1 MSRAQTILRHAA
13 AAIAGALALGALY
26 WMSRENYLL
35 FHSTIELFAVAV
47 AVAVFLVVWN
57 TRKLLQNG
65 FLIVLGISSL
75 FIAILDFLHMLAYKD
90 MGVFPDG
97 GAPLAT
103 QLWVAA
109 RYAHALA
116 WLAAALMLGRQ
127 VQTRLVVGIGTAL
140 IVALIVSIFLWPV
153 FPACYVAGGDPPL
166 TPFKII
172 SEYIVCGLFAA
183 ALVLLYRRRRL
194 LEPKVYRLFGLSAVL
209 MILGELSF
217 TLYHDVFGLF
227 NMFGHLLKATAFYL
241 LYKAIIE
248 TGLRAPYQ
256 LLFRE
261 LKTSQGRLK
270 ESQERFR
277 LMADFTQDWEYWIG
291 PDGQFLYVSPS
302 CKPVTGY
309 DAEEFVRDPDLM
321 KRIIH
326 PEDRDRVAAHQH
338 REQSPDEQPISVDLR
353 IVRRDGEERWISH
366 LCRPVYR
373 NDGQWAGRR
382 VSNRDVTSAKRAE
395 EEREL
400 FLAQLE
406 IEEAKLEAIINSAPE
421 AIVVADP
428 HGHVTMTNPAA
439 EELTQYKTPFSEDE
453 TDPEAPQLCHA
464 NGKPYA
470 RHNLPL
476 VRAALDGEAHV
487 NIEMALVWPDGR
499 RRDLLH
505 NTAPIRD
512 SNGKVTGAVGIF
524 QDISEQHQFR
534 AELARRA
541 QQLEMLVR
549 EAHHRIRNNL
559 QSIIA
564 LLEVERGGMG
574 AAGQGAL
581 DRCISRIRAIAMVHR
596 MLTSQTASD
605 VPLEEMLSGLVE
617 LARETNLRAE
627 NRNIEIGVTGGRFS
641 VNSKKATHLAIV
653 VNELVANAIEHGFEG
668 RAEGRIHVVV
678 TRDDANQAHIAVT
691 DNGCGYSPD
700 VAEGTGLLIAR
711 SIVENDLGG
720 QFSAEC
726 RETGCC
732 FRLTFQ
738 V

>member
-1 MSRAQTILRHAA
+1 MNRTRTILRGVVTAVGAA
-13 AAIAGALALGALY
+13 AALGLLY

-35 FHSTIELFAVAV
+35 FHSTVELFVVAV
-47 AVAVFLVVWN
+47 AVAVFLIVWN
-57 TRKLLQNG
+57 IRELLQNG
-65 FLIVLGISSL
+65 FLIVVGISAL
-75 FIAILDFLHMLAYKD
+75 FIAILDLLHTLAYED
-90 MGVFPDG
+90 MGVFADG

-103 QLWVAA
+103 QLWIAA
-109 RYAHALA
+109 RYTHSLA

-127 VQTRLVVGIGTAL
+127 IRARAVVGFGTIVTAAL
-140 IVALIVSIFLWPV
+140 VLSIFVWPI
-153 FPACYVAGGDPPL
+153 FPACYVATGNPPL
-166 TPFKII
+166 TPFKIV
-172 SEYIVCGLFAA
+172 SEYIISGLFAA
-183 ALVLLYRRRRL
+183 SLALLYRRRRL
-194 LEPKVYRLFGLSAVL
+194 LEPKVLRLFGISVVL
-209 MILGELSF
+209 MILGELAF
-217 TLYHDVFGLF
+217 TLYRNPFGLP
-227 NMFGHLLKATAFYL
+227 NMFGHLLKAAAFYL
-241 LYKAIIE
+241 VYKVIIE
-248 TGLRAPYQ
+248 TGLRSPYQ

-261 LKTSQGRLK
+261 LKTSQERLE

-277 LMADFTQDWEYWIG
+277 LMADFTQDWEYWID
-291 PDGQFLYVSPS
+291 PDGRFLYMSPS
-302 CKPVTGY
+302 CKQITGY
-309 DAEEFVRDPDLM
+309 DAEEFVRDPDLL

-326 PEDRDRVAAHQH
+326 PEDRDRVEPHLGQ
-338 REQSPDEQPISVDLR
+338 EQLPDKQPVSIDLR
-353 IVRRDGEERWISH
+353 IIRRDGEERWVNH

-373 NDGQWAGRR
+373 DDGQWAGRR
-382 VSNRDVTSAKRAE
+382 ASNRDVTNAKQAE

-428 HGHVTMTNPAA
+428 YGHVTMMNPAA
-439 EELTQYKTPFSEDE
+439 EELYQYRTPFSEHDP
-453 TDPEAPQLCHA
+453 DPEAPRLCHA
-464 NGKPYA
+464 NGTPYE
-470 RHNLPL
+470 RHDLPL
-476 VRAALDGEAHV
+476 VRAALDGETQV
-487 NIEMALVWPDGR
+487 NLEMALLWPDGR

-512 SNGKVTGAVGIF
+512 SHGKVTGAVGIF

-541 QQLEMLVR
+541 QQLETLVR

-559 QSIIA
+559 QSIVA
-564 LLEVERGGMG
+564 LLEVERGRMDV
-574 AAGQGAL
+574 AGQGAL

-596 MLTSQTASD
+596 MLTSQAASD

-627 NRNIEIGVTGGRFS
+627 NRSIEIGVTGGRFS
-641 VNSKKATHLAIV
+641 VSSKKATHLAIV
-653 VNELVANAIEHGFEG
+653 INELVANAIEHGFEG
-668 RAEGRIHVVV
+668 RAEGRVHVVV
-678 TRDDANQAHIAVT
+678 TRNDAGQADITVT
-691 DNGCGYSPD
+691 DNGCGCSPD

-720 QFSAEC
+720 QFSAEHSD
-726 RETGCC
+726 TGCC